1 MRDKEER
8 RMEKKMLTSNVVV
21 RRINFPESP
30 YIGYDGRQ
38 SYPGHPLNFDCLR
51 PIPPNCMN
59 SPLDRAIREVPWQ
72 PRSEILDSRIVEPKY
87 MDECKGTPRQE
98 YQEGLVDG
106 IRVRQVFNPYVKMDN
121 YQTNMYNYWDSRDND
136 SWNPRKTSLR
146 GGRKMYNIPE
156 DLFPYK
162 DELGEWHPPR
172 ISGRYAADVRKQY
185 YIHSLP
191 WVWDQDAMDA
201 GKKHF
206 MDREPLGNKRWFRRE
221 YRKAKTAE
229 ALRGMDA
236 LVEEY
241 RRETRAAKPYTWF
254 ERTVHEIAGN
264 QIAPKYVR
272 VRKLPKM

>member
-1 MRDKEER
+1 
-8 RMEKKMLTSNVVV
+8 
-21 RRINFPESP
+21 
-30 YIGYDGRQ
+30 
-38 SYPGHPLNFDCLR
+38 
-51 PIPPNCMN
+51 
-59 SPLDRAIREVPWQ
+59 
-72 PRSEILDSRIVEPKY
+72 
-87 MDECKGTPRQE
+87 
-98 YQEGLVDG
+98 
-106 IRVRQVFNPYVKMDN
+106 
-121 YQTNMYNYWDSRDND
+121 
-136 SWNPRKTSLR
+136 
-146 GGRKMYNIPE
+146 YNIPE

-206 MDREPLGNKRWFRRE
+206 MDREPLGNKRWYLSDRFYRMHVTIHETIQLCDWNAEKVSRSSGGSTPGLDPLHRFRRE

-229 ALRGMDA
+229 ALRGMDS